1 MKIILVTF
9 FLGMCSIAFGN
20 NIVVKNNFL
29 ESKKVD
35 VTTPIKV
42 RTKKKTKMKQPKT
55 MIAYEYYYT
64 VDWLYA
70 ETPFSHKL
78 ESYA

>member
-1 MKIILVTF
+1 MKTIFVTL
-9 FLGMCSIAFGN
+9 FLGICSMAFGKSA
-20 NIVVKNNFL
+20 IVENDFL
-29 ESKKVD
+29 DSKKLE
-35 VTTPIKV
+35 IKIPV
-42 RTKKKTKMKQPKT
+42 KKKAKMKQPKT

-78 ESYA
+78 EAYV